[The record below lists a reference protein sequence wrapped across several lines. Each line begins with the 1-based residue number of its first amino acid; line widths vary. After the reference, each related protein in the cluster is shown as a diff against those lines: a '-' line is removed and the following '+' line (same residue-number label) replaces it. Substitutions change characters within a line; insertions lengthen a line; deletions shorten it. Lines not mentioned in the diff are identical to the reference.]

1 MGLVF
6 IKHTTAR
13 KCYGSGMRSI
23 RRYQF
28 FRHASDVALDH
39 MRRLAD
45 LVIAAVLLVITF
57 PLIIAVALAI
67 KWEGPGPIFERQ
79 ACIGRGRSRFASG

>member
-1 MGLVF
+1 METRSGYLLS
-6 IKHTTAR
+6 KAYRRR

-28 FRHASDVALDH
+28 FRHASSDAALDH
-39 MRRLAD
+39 MRHLAD

-57 PLIIAVALAI
+57 PLLVAVALAI
-67 KWEGPGPIFERQ
+67 
-79 ACIGRGRSRFASG
+79 IGRARPDL